1 MNAMSFFELS
11 GGSECELS
19 VDVWIRP
26 SLAVGASRI
35 TGLGASTERFVDD
48 GLDRARTPTAF
59 GAAAEAAV
67 NLLGIARKAF
77 GSIDGVTDIVVA
89 KDVAGTNNHETGKTL
104 RWCEVI
110 DI

>member
-1 MNAMSFFELS
+1 MSFSGFS
-11 GGSECELS
+11 GGCECELS
-19 VDVWIRP
+19 VDVRIRP
-26 SLAVGASRI
+26 GLAVGASRI
-35 TGLGASTERFVDD
+35 TGVGASTERLVDD
-48 GLDRARTPTAF
+48 GLDGARAPAAF
-59 GAAAEAAV
+59 GAATEAAI

-104 RWCEVI
+104 RWCEAI